1 MTEKEKTDELL
12 DLIDALCDVNFSKS
26 QAVVDAWVSRLNKV
40 YSNEY
45 RHTYSTIFFK
55 IQQIMSDTMSDS
67 SKTDKEI
74 LEILGENLNVLGNR
88 IDELAAQNSDDA
100 NYKNTV
106 AGYKKFSDHIR
117 LEIGRY
123 NFIKS
128 RFASVAVE
136 KKFTRSSD
144 GHFSVD
150 PKQVQKLE
158 QDINAMRPTVAQA
171 QKQLDNLDE
180 KLESNKISSITTLTI
195 FSAVILAFS
204 GGITFESGI
213 FKGMVESS
221 AYRLVFTIALS
232 GFILFNTIFALLY
245 LVGKMAGKPISTRCK
260 YIVTENG
267 YYEQCQSCGDGYCT
281 KECAEVSIACKIF
294 HKYTYVFVVNSILL
308 YVLYSDFFLW
318 LSKGNLCDPKFFI
331 AQSAIFLLL
340 GLTLVV
346 YLVRKHRRLVRI
358 RLHYKVLILRDI
370 IEPQIQKSSFTRL
383 SEILTKAI
391 YGTSTTQSVKEAFLE
406 KVSGMSK
413 DSALQYLDEFIDAY
427 LLSDYRLSI
436 SVTERE
442 HKVDKKEWKRLESKF
457 NSPIDESLK

>member
-1 MTEKEKTDELL
+1 MNYFKKFQL
-12 DLIDALCDVNFSKS
+12 
-26 QAVVDAWVSRLNKV
+26 SRL
-40 YSNEY
+40 
-45 RHTYSTIFFK
+45 
-55 IQQIMSDTMSDS
+55 
-67 SKTDKEI
+67 
-74 LEILGENLNVLGNR
+74 
-88 IDELAAQNSDDA
+88 A
-100 NYKNTV
+100 
-106 AGYKKFSDHIR
+106 
-117 LEIGRY
+117 
-123 NFIKS
+123 KS

-281 KECAEVSIACKIF
+281 NC
-294 HKYTYVFVVNSILL
+294 LL
-308 YVLYSDFFLW
+308 YTSD
-318 LSKGNLCDPKFFI
+318 
-331 AQSAIFLLL
+331 AA
-340 GLTLVV
+340 
-346 YLVRKHRRLVRI
+346 
-358 RLHYKVLILRDI
+358 
-370 IEPQIQKSSFTRL
+370 
-383 SEILTKAI
+383 
-391 YGTSTTQSVKEAFLE
+391 
-406 KVSGMSK
+406 
-413 DSALQYLDEFIDAY
+413 DE
-427 LLSDYRLSI
+427 
-436 SVTERE
+436 
-442 HKVDKKEWKRLESKF
+442 
-457 NSPIDESLK
+457 